1 MRSIFLAA
9 LASMPIF
16 STQQRAGQLGSAQW
30 EGGNWLLTGSL
41 LCQPSQVGCTS
52 RGIITVVNSGFL
64 SSGFTKVLVI
74 TVQESSFFPCMG
86 FETL

>member
-1 MRSIFLAA
+1 MRSRFLAA

-30 EGGNWLLTGSL
+30 EGGNWLLTGTL
-41 LCQPSQVGCTS
+41 LCQPSQVGSTS

-64 SSGFTKVLVI
+64 SSSFTKVLVI
-74 TVQESSFFPCMG
+74 TVQESSFFPHMG